1 MEDVGN
7 AVGSVKGKKWGWRR
21 AGGWKAQA
29 AYSYWDVSLYL
40 YPYRGGPRVAMATVS
55 IPPRP
60 QRYVRNDSQLA
71 NSIPGALMRVGCR
84 ERHHR
89 VPFVHSIK
97 PSTHDGCLPCVSNTQ
112 GATYL
117 PYWDKLVLVAFGL
130 RLCSPATRSG
140 RWDSRVFVICHWC
153 SPCPHENLRNLETL
167 FVLPSLLIIIV
178 NNYQ

>member
-89 VPFVHSIK
+89 VSFVHSIK
-97 PSTHDGCLPCVSNTQ
+97 PGTDHACLPCVSNTQ

-140 RWDSRVFVICHWC
+140 RWDSRCLLFAIAALPVHIKIW
-153 SPCPHENLRNLETL
+153 ENLETL
-167 FVLPSLLIIIV
+167 LVLP
-178 NNYQ
+178 